1 MKVVKK
7 ETLLDRWLLQGEMA
21 WDKRLNDAARR
32 IGWFLLNRVNQDT
45 GTCWPSY
52 ECLAEDSGLSRATVA
67 RAINMLIKCSYF
79 EYRKG
84 GGKQQANYP
93 GGGIGHTNTY
103 TPIYKSDQRPGK
115 PLPVLDD
122 YEP

>member
-1 MKVVKK
+1 MKVLKK
-7 ETLLDRWLLQGEMA
+7 ETLLDRWLLVGEMA
-21 WDKRLNDAARR
+21 RDKRLNDAARR
-32 IGWFLLNRVNQDT
+32 VGWFLLNRVNKDT

-79 EYRKG
+79 TYRKG
-84 GGKQQANYP
+84 GGQRQANYP

-103 TPIYKSDQRPGK
+103 IPIYKSDQRPGM
-115 PLPVLDD
+115 PLPILDD